1 MSFKVVIPA
10 RYASSRLPGKA
21 LLDIAGKPMVIRVA
35 EQAAK
40 SGAEEVV
47 IATDH
52 TAILDAA
59 AKHGYQA
66 LMTREDHMSGTD
78 RIAEVAQKMQWPDGA
93 IIINVQGDEPL
104 IDPELIREVARNLAQ
119 NPGAAVATACHPVH
133 DAKAMLNPN
142 IVKVVM
148 DIKGHALYFS
158 RAAIPYARDT
168 SVVDSMP
175 SLGMS
180 FYRHIGI
187 YGYRTEFLKVYASLA
202 PAPLEKIESLEQ
214 LRVLWHGYTISVA
227 ISSNAPASGVDT
239 QEDLDQVRSIL
250 SSLSNSL

>member
-10 RYASSRLPGKA
+10 RYASTRLRGKA
-21 LLDIAGKPMVIRVA
+21 LLDIGGKPMVIRVA

-52 TAILDAA
+52 TAIFDAA
-59 AKHGYQA
+59 TQYGYQA
-66 LMTREDHMSGTD
+66 LMTREDHTSGTD
-78 RIAEVAQKMQWPDGA
+78 RIAEVTQQLRWPDGA
-93 IIINVQGDEPL
+93 IVINVQGDEPL

-119 NPGAAVATACHPVH
+119 NPGAVVATACHPVH

-142 IVKVVM
+142 IVKVVL
-148 DIKGHALYFS
+148 DINGHALYFS
-158 RAAIPYARDT
+158 RAPIPYARDNPI
-168 SVVDSMP
+168 VDSTP
-175 SLGMS
+175 SSDVS

-227 ISSNAPASGVDT
+227 MSSNAPASGVDT

-250 SSLSNSL
+250 STHE

>member
-1 MSFKVVIPA
+1 MSFKAVIPA
-10 RYASSRLPGKA
+10 RYASSRLPGKP
-21 LLDIAGKPMVIRVA
+21 LLDIAGKPMVIWVA

-40 SGAEEVV
+40 SGAEQVV

-52 TAILDAA
+52 VAIFDAA
-59 AKHGYQA
+59 AKYGYQA
-66 LMTREDHMSGTD
+66 VMTRENHTSGTD
-78 RIAEVAQKMQWPDGA
+78 RIAEVAQQMQWPDGA
-93 IIINVQGDEPL
+93 IVINVQGDEPL
-104 IDPELIREVARNLAQ
+104 IDPGLIGEVARNLAQ
-119 NPGAAVATACHPVH
+119 NPEAAVATACHPVH
-133 DAKAMLNPN
+133 DAKTRLNPN
-142 IVKVVM
+142 VVKVVM
-148 DIKGHALYFS
+148 DVNGHALYFS

-175 SLGMS
+175 SLGTS

-187 YGYRTEFLKVYASLA
+187 YAYRTEFLKVYASLS

-227 ISSNAPASGVDT
+227 ISGNAPASGVDT

-250 SSLSNSL
+250 SAQSKKC